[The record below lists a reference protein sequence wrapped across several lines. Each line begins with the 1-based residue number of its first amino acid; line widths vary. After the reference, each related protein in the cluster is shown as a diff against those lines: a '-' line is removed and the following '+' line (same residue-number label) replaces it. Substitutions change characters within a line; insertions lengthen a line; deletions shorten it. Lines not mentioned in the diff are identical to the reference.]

1 MESSVIRQIHRLRH
15 MTVGELRL
23 EWAKLHGDVM
33 NPSGMCKDYATD
45 WYEFWT
51 WIGPWRR

>member
-1 MESSVIRQIHRLRH
+1 MQPKRGIK
-15 MTVGELRL
+15 T
-23 EWAKLHGDVM
+23 WAKLHGDVM

-51 WIGPWRR
+51 WTGPWRR